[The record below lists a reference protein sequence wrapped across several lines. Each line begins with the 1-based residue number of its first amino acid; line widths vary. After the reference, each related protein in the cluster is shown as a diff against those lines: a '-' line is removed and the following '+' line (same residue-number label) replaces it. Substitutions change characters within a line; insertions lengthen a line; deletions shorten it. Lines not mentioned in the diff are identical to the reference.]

1 MAIKTVFAFFLVLAG
16 FAVTSFAGTINLSNS
31 KITLTGTGTIKVDPV
46 ETFWAGL
53 TKNRRYPTILSGDL
67 FALKLYRSSGT
78 PKWMQCSKSAS
89 CTTSTCPRGQV
100 MLNSKFSSC
109 KTVVFRIRTL
119 GKPDGQVVEAG
130 DYVVMSFPFFGEASW
145 GVSTPWPRRYW
156 LNRNQAKFQIFAKN
170 ADEGKPIQYGDTVG
184 FKTMNEEM
192 PIYDV
197 LWDLSNVLEA
207 TEAAEDTSR
216 FAEIDGDRRQ
226 PHIVSKVRIL
236 YNFRILL
243 ILEKK

>member
-130 DYVVMSFPFFGEASW
+130 DYVVMSFPFFGEARYFYCSTSTSGPCRATW

-184 FKTMNEEM
+184 FKYVHQSQVAWLYSDGSK
-192 PIYDV
+192 IYARSCSAGNYHKV
-197 LWDLSNVLEA
+197 HCTKINSG
-207 TEAAEDTSR
+207 
-216 FAEIDGDRRQ
+216 FAFQI
-226 PHIVSKVRIL
+226 
-236 YNFRILL
+236 Y
-243 ILEKK
+243 KKI